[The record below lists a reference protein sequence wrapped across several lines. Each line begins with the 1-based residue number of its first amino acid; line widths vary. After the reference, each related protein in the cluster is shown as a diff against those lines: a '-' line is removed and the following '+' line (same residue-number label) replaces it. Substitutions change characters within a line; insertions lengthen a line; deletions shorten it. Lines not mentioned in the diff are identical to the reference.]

1 MPAAMRRPVSR
12 CAPVLVVLL
21 AGLASAGAVRAQEV
35 VVSVTHDYA
44 LGGPRPLLVI
54 DDLARAWAIP
64 DFVPTYIAPQSP
76 HAINPHGFVL
86 LDRDRVAAA
95 NAGKPWVD
103 LVDLAGATIDGFFV
117 PAGDDYQGYGTVALN
132 PAGTHLL
139 LAPGST
145 SAANDNRRKLW
156 VVSTP
161 LASVSVASH
170 FVTLPGAF
178 GTAQT
183 NAVAFDATTG
193 RAYVAHGE
201 GISAIDPPYTQASLA
216 YTITLPAPAPDPSAA
231 TGRSIALAPDG
242 SVLLSAESS
251 PGRPLTIVRAPF
263 SAASA
268 VETLALAGSEAID
281 GIVFT
286 PDADRALI
294 VDRQRAVAPLLG
306 RTQMFVVASPYGST
320 AQVER
325 LAFLDSYESSGY
337 EHVVASP
344 DGRFAVL
351 SGAAFN
357 ADEDLRI
364 VQAPFTE
371 AGFRSRRIAVPGL
384 APPYVLAG
392 RGAGMAAIWPEP
404 ASTPPQL
411 SIDRSSITE
420 GDTGM
425 RTLRLTAH
433 LSKASTVPVAFDY
446 ATVGGSAVAG
456 VDFVAQ
462 EGTLTLTPG
471 ARQRSIDIVTF
482 GNAAP
487 QPNRTFR
494 VLLADPVNAQILQ
507 TSARDGEGLIIDDDD
522 GARAVIVT
530 DPPLPD
536 GVVGAPYASMPFA
549 AINLV
554 TTAPPAPR
562 WQLSGYGDHAP
573 GLAIGMESGVLAGI
587 PERAGT
593 YYVLVEVSGDFPQ
606 VAQREYRFVVRDDRL
621 FVDGFDSP

>member
-1 MPAAMRRPVSR
+1 MPAAVRQRACR
-12 CAPVLVVLL
+12 CTRALL
-21 AGLASAGAVRAQEV
+21 AVFAGLSLVAGACAQEV
-35 VVSVTHDYA
+35 VVSVTHDYT

-64 DFVPTYIAPQSP
+64 DFAPTYVAPQSP
-76 HAINPHGFVL
+76 HAINPHGFAL
-86 LDRDRVAAA
+86 LDRDHIAAG
-95 NAGKPWVD
+95 NAGKPWID
-103 LVDLAGATIDGFFV
+103 LIDLSDPASGGFFV

-145 SAANDNRRKLW
+145 SAGSDNQRKLW
-156 VVSTP
+156 VVPTP

-170 FVTLPGAF
+170 FITLPGTF

-183 NAVAFDATTG
+183 SAIAFDATTG
-193 RAYVAHGE
+193 RAYVAHSE
-201 GISAIDPPYTQASLA
+201 GISAIDPPYMQASLA
-216 YTITLPAPAPDPSAA
+216 YTIVLPALPPDPSAA
-231 TGRSIALAPDG
+231 TGRSITLAPDR

-251 PGRPLTIVRAPF
+251 PGRPLTVVRAPF

-268 VETLALAGSEAID
+268 AETLVLAGSQAID
-281 GIVFT
+281 GIAFT
-286 PDADRALI
+286 PDAGRAL
-294 VDRQRAVAPLLG
+294 VADRRPAVAPLLG
-306 RTQMFVVASPYGST
+306 RTQMFVVASPFAT
-320 AQVER
+320 TTQVER
-325 LAFLDSYESSGY
+325 LVFLDAYESSGY

-364 VQAPFTE
+364 VQGPFTE
-371 AGFRSRRIAVPGL
+371 AAFHSRRIAVPGL

-404 ASTPPQL
+404 VSTLPQL

-420 GDTGM
+420 GDAGT
-425 RTLRLTAH
+425 RTLRLSAR
-433 LSKASTVPVAFDY
+433 LSKASAVPVAFDY

-462 EGTLTLTPG
+462 EGTLTLAPG
-471 ARQRSIDIVTF
+471 VRRLSIDIVTF
-482 GNAAP
+482 GNAVP
-487 QPNRTFR
+487 QPNRAFR
-494 VLLADPVNAQILQ
+494 VMLANAVNAELLS
-507 TSARDGEGLIIDDDD
+507 TSARDGEGLVVDDDD
-522 GARAVIVT
+522 PARAIIVT
-530 DPPLPD
+530 DPPLPG
-536 GVVGAPYASMPFA
+536 GVVGIPYAGMPFA
-549 AINLV
+549 AVNLV

-562 WQLSGYGDHAP
+562 WQLSGFGDRVP
-573 GLAIGMESGVLAGI
+573 GLEIGMDSGVLAGV

-593 YYVLVEVSGDFPQ
+593 YYILVEARGDFPQ
-606 VAQREYRFVVRDDRL
+606 VAQREYRLVVRHDSL
-621 FVDGFDSP
+621 FVDGFDPP